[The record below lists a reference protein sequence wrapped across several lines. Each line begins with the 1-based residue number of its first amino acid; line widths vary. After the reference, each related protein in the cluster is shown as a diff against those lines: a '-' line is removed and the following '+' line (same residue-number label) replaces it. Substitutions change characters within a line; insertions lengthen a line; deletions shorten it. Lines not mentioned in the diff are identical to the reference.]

1 MKGEEKKRKKSNLTL
16 WWKTIF
22 STKPRIFFFFFFEL
36 ENCPW
41 SHNLDPLPY
50 IGIHKAMCWGR
61 EEKMKE

>member
-22 STKPRIFFFFFFEL
+22 STKPRLLFFFFEL

-61 EEKMKE
+61 EEEMKE